1 LTSISSPAF
10 RAGVIASLEKE
21 AGLWSG
27 IRRKVRT
34 IGLGVGVTKNISDML
49 KRHGI
54 DLGQKNLRPAAR
66 KVLLPRAA
74 AAGALLGGAGGTIG
88 GVAGSRE
95 GERGRGALKG
105 GLAGAGTGAL
115 AGLGVGEYAVR
126 KIPKGL

>member
-1 LTSISSPAF
+1 VTAGLEK
-10 RAGVIASLEKE
+10 RAGIVQSL
-21 AGLWSG
+21 
-27 IRRKVRT
+27 RRKVRT
-34 IGLGVGVTKNISDML
+34 LGLGIGVTKNISEML

-66 KVLLPRAA
+66 KVLLPRTAV
-74 AAGALLGGAGGTIG
+74 AGALLGGAGGTIG

-105 GLAGAGTGAL
+105 GLAGAGAGAL
-115 AGLGVGEYAVR
+115 AGLGAGEYAVR